1 MELEAEK
8 RGGDVRGCGPDV
20 VEEGGEEVG
29 CYPGGGEEGGEGE
42 FGYGDS
48 WGVLDR
54 LGGEL
59 GKWERVTVVEYP
71 HAVIERLNR

>member
-1 MELEAEK
+1 MELEAEE

-20 VEEGGEEVG
+20 VQEGGEQVG
-29 CYPGGGEEGGEGE
+29 CDPGGGEEGGEGE

-54 LGGEL
+54 PGG
-59 GKWERVTVVEYP
+59 
-71 HAVIERLNR
+71 